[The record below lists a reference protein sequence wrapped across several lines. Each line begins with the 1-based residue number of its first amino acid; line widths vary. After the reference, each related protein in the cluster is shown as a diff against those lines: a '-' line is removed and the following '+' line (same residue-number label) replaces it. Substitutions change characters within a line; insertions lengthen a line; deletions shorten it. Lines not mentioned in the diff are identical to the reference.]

1 MSALKAARS
10 TQSVGVDEVPMSA
23 LKRLGERGAPFVAAL
38 ANEVL
43 REEEWPEAWTHAE
56 VHPLWKKKGCR
67 NDPATYRPIS
77 MLPSIARVVERMVG
91 RQLKQHAVRRLPS
104 FQHGFRPKHS
114 CETALVELV
123 DLVASARDAGE
134 VTVVASADMAG
145 AFDTVD
151 HEILTEK
158 LQKLCGITG
167 SALRLLS
174 SYLKGGHQ
182 RVVMSGER
190 RSKWQPVTSGVPQ
203 GSVLGP
209 LMFALYTLDIADHVN
224 GCDLVQYADD
234 ITVVVSA
241 NTAAEA
247 AELANSAL
255 ERLMQYATRNRLA
268 PQPSKTQLMV

>member
-1 MSALKAARS
+1 MMGCKL
-10 TQSVGVDEVPMSA
+10 TQQA
-23 LKRLGERGAPFVAAL
+23 KRL
-38 ANEVL
+38 
-43 REEEWPEAWTHAE
+43 
-56 VHPLWKKKGCR
+56 
-67 NDPATYRPIS
+67 
-77 MLPSIARVVERMVG
+77 
-91 RQLKQHAVRRLPS
+91 LPS
-104 FQHGFRPKHS
+104 FQHGFRRKHS
-114 CETALVELV
+114 CETALAQIV

-151 HEILTEK
+151 HQILTEK

-174 SYLKGGHQ
+174 SYLKGNHQ

-209 LMFALYTLDIADHVN
+209 LLFALYTLDIADHVT
-224 GCDLVQYADD
+224 GCDIVQYADD

-241 NTAAEA
+241 ETAAEA
-247 AELANSAL
+247 VRCANSAL
-255 ERLMQYATRNRLA
+255 ERLMQYATKNRLA
-268 PQPSKTQLMV
+268 PEPSKTQLMAVGSHLKLKAAAALAYEMGLSSPWS